1 MPREVAA
8 RLLTKGFDWDLR
20 SLLVLCRTIPI
31 P

>member
-8 RLLTKGFDWDLR
+8 YPLTKGFDWGLR
-20 SLLVLCRTIPI
+20 SLLVLRRTIPI